1 MLCYQ
6 SMLTFGWA
14 QDTTDLLTDDAKKW
28 RDEKAKK
35 EADKQA
41 EIEAKMQ
48 VAVSSSF
55 HLRFC

>member
-1 MLCYQ
+1 M
-6 SMLTFGWA
+6 
-14 QDTTDLLTDDAKKW
+14 QDITDLLTDDAKKW

-48 VAVSSSF
+48 VTTH
-55 HLRFC
+55 HLSWSQGELKLHTHKQT